1 MSSNNSIVSS
11 VSSDSDT
18 ELFIEDF
25 EYTANTPTD
34 SINSGNL
41 IHSDDDTNTVIIVDS
56 DEELY
61 TDDEHEEEYV
71 IDYIY
76 HEECDFI
83 DTEKLNQHYYI
94 GICNYLPIN
103 NAIIYGNAIQP
114 KTFFKYSYIHT
125 LSYLQLYS
133 IFRIRKPKVDIMQ
146 LVIREDSTYTIVIK
160 THWLRIIQR
169 TWRRIYNTRK
179 EIWNKR
185 MKLASR
191 RLFEL
196 SGRYPQDASYIPTL
210 RGMLQPYKKNIYHDT
225 RQDEYLFVECH

>member
-18 ELFIEDF
+18 ELFIEDY

-41 IHSDDDTNTVIIVDS
+41 ILSDDDTNTVIIVDS

-94 GICNYLPIN
+94 GI
-103 NAIIYGNAIQP
+103 
-114 KTFFKYSYIHT
+114 
-125 LSYLQLYS
+125 
-133 IFRIRKPKVDIMQ
+133 
-146 LVIREDSTYTIVIK
+146 
-160 THWLRIIQR
+160 
-169 TWRRIYNTRK
+169 
-179 EIWNKR
+179 
-185 MKLASR
+185 
-191 RLFEL
+191 
-196 SGRYPQDASYIPTL
+196 
-210 RGMLQPYKKNIYHDT
+210 
-225 RQDEYLFVECH
+225 